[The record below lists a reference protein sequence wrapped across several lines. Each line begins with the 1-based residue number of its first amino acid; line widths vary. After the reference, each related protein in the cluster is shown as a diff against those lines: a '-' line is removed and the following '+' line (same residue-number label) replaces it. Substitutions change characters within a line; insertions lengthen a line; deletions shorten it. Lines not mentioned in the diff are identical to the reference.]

1 MTPALNLVIP
11 PRMGLWPS
19 GAVHENDEGAAF
31 CCEESGASGQGAVRS
46 GDGGG
51 EGSTDAGDGNR
62 WHCLGWSLMHRR
74 DADLRG

>member
-31 CCEESGASGQGAVRS
+31 CCEESGAIGPRGGSIGGMEVVRAARTRATEIAGA
-46 GDGGG
+46 
-51 EGSTDAGDGNR
+51 A
-62 WHCLGWSLMHRR
+62 
-74 DADLRG
+74 